1 MPITCQCVP
10 GIISSSNSGSHFG
23 LLGMP
28 DSTPITSETWGGLG
42 TMARRANIITLRRMP
57 VSKHSHSG
65 TMPLLLHH
73 LAKASILSTG
83 LSKSIGGQAHSLFE
97 RSLR

>member
-1 MPITCQCVP
+1 
-10 GIISSSNSGSHFG
+10 
-23 LLGMP
+23 MP

-42 TMARRANIITLRRMP
+42 TMPLRANNITLRRMP

-65 TMPLLLHH
+65 TMPW
-73 LAKASILSTG
+73 ARITFSKASIFSTG
-83 LSKSIGGQAHSLFE
+83 LSKSIGGHAHSLFE